1 MTKYKKQNIILNSIF
16 CLFIICEILNFFL
29 LPYET
34 VFNSMGE
41 RKTATLF
48 RLLQAHGMRVW
59 LISNVSFINIS
70 WFPDTLPYLFFI
82 GAMLIGIA
90 GGKKFFWSSF
100 SALAIIVGIFMIQ
113 LCVTSGSLCSGFD
126 ESKLPP
132 DFVYEGGWIESN
144 NSLFDNVHCVFYLS
158 GIVFLFINCYYKS
171 KQTVVAETA
180 GSVNE
185 TALTEISDSNVSVK
199 GDDEG
204 LNGNFNS
211 VGDKESG
218 AENVN
223 INRTG
228 I

>member
-1 MTKYKKQNIILNSIF
+1 MTEYKKQNIILNSIF

-48 RLLQAHGMRVW
+48 RLLQAHGMRVC

-70 WFPDTLPYLFFI
+70 WFPDMLPYLFFI
-82 GAMLIGIA
+82 GAMIIGMA
-90 GGKKFFWSSF
+90 GGKKFFWSFF
-100 SALAIIVGIFMIQ
+100 SALAIFVGIFMIQ

-144 NSLFDNVHCVFYLS
+144 NSLFDTIHCVFYLS

-171 KQTVVAETA
+171 KQSAVAENTV
-180 GSVNE
+180 SVNE
-185 TALTEISDSNVSVK
+185 TALTEISDDNISVNGDSK
-199 GDDEG
+199 GVV
-204 LNGNFNS
+204 GNFNS
-211 VGDKESG
+211 VDDNKSG

-223 INRTG
+223 INKTE